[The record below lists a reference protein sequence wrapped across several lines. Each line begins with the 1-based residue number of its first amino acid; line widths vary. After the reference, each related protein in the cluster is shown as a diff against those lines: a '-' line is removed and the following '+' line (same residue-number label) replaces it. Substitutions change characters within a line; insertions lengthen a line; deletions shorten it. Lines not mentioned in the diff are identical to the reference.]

1 MNAYILALL
10 ANLSFAFGSQFFTH
24 YSRRFSPIWMNVSKA
39 LVAAFAFCA
48 IILLTSGFH
57 EISLLNFGIFFLSGF
72 IALGIGDIFLL
83 KAFSKIGPGRTMLL
97 FGFHPVIVGILSFFI
112 LGQIVPSRKLIGIVF
127 FLACL
132 FIFSLETFKKEGK
145 WDVSGLIFAFLG
157 MAFDAVGVLITRYAF
172 DMNSNITSMEGNFY
186 RCLGALC
193 SYLLIR
199 LFINFDYFG
208 NLRKLETKSKFY
220 VLIGAL
226 FGTTI
231 SLGLYLRAIQ
241 TAQNLATITAIS
253 ITSVI
258 FASSFECIWQKKYPS
273 KYLLSAFVFFA
284 IGMKFVLF

>member
-1 MNAYILALL
+1 
-10 ANLSFAFGSQFFTH
+10 
-24 YSRRFSPIWMNVSKA
+24 MNVSKA